1 VTPVGEFNV
10 FADSIAAAR
19 IYALTSPNPSS
30 TMPPTSIHVDKD
42 SILLPYPANLP
53 RPLKLTLFPLD
64 ITELHTLSRGL
75 FDSLTKPLLT
85 TTSTPSPLANWMS
98 AFMAPMFAKM
108 ERLHHDQSGDST
120 SLSLHDPLCIW
131 YMLTHDSAKWVRSR
145 QSPED
150 IRVDTTGQWTRGM
163 TVVDRRS
170 RKRRESDGV
179 RPHDQG
185 NWLGSQSG
193 NRVDRMVASPG
204 QDDFARILLE
214 RVLGLSGDSEL

>member
-1 VTPVGEFNV
+1 
-10 FADSIAAAR
+10 
-19 IYALTSPNPSS
+19 
-30 TMPPTSIHVDKD
+30 MPPTSIYVDKD
-42 SILLPYPANLP
+42 SVLPPYPTNLS
-53 RPLKLTLFPLD
+53 RPLKLTLFTLD

-75 FDSLTKPLLT
+75 FNTLTKPLLT
-85 TTSTPSPLANWMS
+85 PTSSPSPLANWMT
-98 AFMAPMFAKM
+98 AFMTPMFSKM
-108 ERLHHDQSGDST
+108 ERLHHDQSGDT
-120 SLSLHDPLCIW
+120 ASLSLHDPLCIW
-131 YMLTHDSAKWVRSR
+131 YMLSHDSAGWECSR

-193 NRVDRMVASPG
+193 NRVRRMMASPG
-204 QDDFARILLE
+204 QDGFARYLLE
-214 RVLGLSGDSEL
+214 RVLGLRGGIGS